1 MAKSNGRPLSYSR
14 RVPTSAKDAIALL
27 KADHR
32 QVEQLFAEFEKARD
46 KKRKAKLADQICK
59 ALKIH
64 TQLEEEIFY
73 PEFLEATDYEEIY
86 HEAKVEHE
94 SAKRLIAELEADPSD
109 EYFDARMAVLSN
121 IVEHHV
127 NEEEKLDGMFIKARR
142 AGMDLDEIG
151 ERLQARR
158 SELEADLTWLGKAK
172 KLSTSAGTSSDVR

>member
-1 MAKSNGRPLSYSR
+1 VAKSNGRPLSYSR

-46 KKRKAKLADQICK
+46 RKRKTQLAEQICK

-64 TQLEEEIFY
+64 TQLEEEVFY

-109 EYFDARMAVLSN
+109 EYFDARMAVLSK

-127 NEEEKLDGMFIKARR
+127 NEEEKLDGMFIKGRR

-158 SELEADLTWLGKAK
+158 SELEADRSLLGKAK
-172 KLSTSAGTSSDVR
+172 KLIASAGASLTAR